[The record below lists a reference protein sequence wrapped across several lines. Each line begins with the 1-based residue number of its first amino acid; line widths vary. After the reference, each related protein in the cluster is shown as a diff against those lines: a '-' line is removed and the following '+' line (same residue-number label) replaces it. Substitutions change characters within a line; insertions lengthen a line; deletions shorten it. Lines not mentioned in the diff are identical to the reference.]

1 MQVGRKSQVAKSDIK
16 WTLCGKKFW
25 TGCNQ
30 GSNSSS
36 VEENNNRTGKD
47 KDRKKFSCKRL
58 FIFSYFSYNSKAELE
73 YKVKNKATLI
83 IILEV
88 HPDI

>member
-47 KDRKKFSCKRL
+47 KDRKS
-58 FIFSYFSYNSKAELE
+58 
-73 YKVKNKATLI
+73 
-83 IILEV
+83 
-88 HPDI
+88 

>member
-36 VEENNNRTGKD
+36 VEENNNRGQEKIKTGK
-47 KDRKKFSCKRL
+47 
-58 FIFSYFSYNSKAELE
+58 
-73 YKVKNKATLI
+73 VKL
-83 IILEV
+83 
-88 HPDI
+88 

>member
-1 MQVGRKSQVAKSDIK
+1 MEVGRKSQVLRGV
-16 WTLCGKKFW
+16 TLSGPKCGKKFW

-47 KDRKKFSCKRL
+47 KDRKS
-58 FIFSYFSYNSKAELE
+58 
-73 YKVKNKATLI
+73 
-83 IILEV
+83 
-88 HPDI
+88 

>member
-47 KDRKKFSCKRL
+47 KDRKS
-58 FIFSYFSYNSKAELE
+58 SV
-73 YKVKNKATLI
+73 VKDYSSFVISLTIAKPN
-83 IILEV
+83 
-88 HPDI
+88 